1 MVEPL
6 SDPLNDRPIRTVEPP
21 PHRLLPTEILFPR
34 GITNPPD
41 ASLLKVHLRKE
52 GRISKSDALLI
63 LRQAIETFKREKS
76 MIEINHAVTVIGD
89 IHGQFYDLLKLLDM
103 VGEIETQRLVFL
115 GDYVD
120 RGIFS
125 VEVILVLYALKLNY
139 PENIFMIRG
148 NHESRQLTT
157 YFNFRSECLYK
168 FDIEFYDTVC
178 ESFDMLPVAC
188 LINKKFLAVHAGISP
203 ELKTLENISKLNR
216 FSEPPSKGLLC
227 DILWSDPIDNDTGA
241 CDEQYTVNAA
251 RGCSYYFGLSAA
263 NTFLKRNKLLTI
275 IRAHEVQVEGYKM
288 HHWNGN
294 EAFPVVITIFSAP
307 NYCGIYK
314 NKAAVIRFEDSNLT
328 IQQFG
333 CSGHPYYLPEY
344 QDLFSWSIP
353 FVIEKVLEIL
363 NQVINQELVEPAEN
377 LSASGEI
384 VTKLQQGIKESN
396 TAKFRKK
403 VKAISTMMRMFKTLR
418 EEKELILELK
428 GLCPDQK
435 IPKGLIQ
442 FGRKALE
449 GYISAFNAAKQWD
462 YINEKRPTT

>member
-21 PHRLLPTEILFPR
+21 PHRFLPTELLFPR
-34 GITNPPD
+34 GITHPPD
-41 ASLLKVHLRKE
+41 AVLLKMHLRKE
-52 GRISKSDALLI
+52 GRVAKSDALLI
-63 LRQAIETFKREKS
+63 LRQVIETFKREKS

-103 VGEIETQRLVFL
+103 IGDIGTQRLVFL

-120 RGIFS
+120 RGLFS

-139 PENIFMIRG
+139 PQNMFMIRG

-157 YFNFRSECLYK
+157 YFNFRSECLHK

-203 ELKTLENISKLNR
+203 ELTTLDNISKLNR
-216 FSEPPSKGLLC
+216 FTEPPSHGLLC
-227 DILWSDPIDNDTGA
+227 DILWSDPVDNDNGD
-241 CDEQYTVNAA
+241 CDEKYKINTA
-251 RGCSYYFGLSAA
+251 RGCGYYFGLNAV

-275 IRAHEVQVEGYKM
+275 IRAHEVHVEGYKM
-288 HHWNGN
+288 HRWKGS
-294 EAFPVVITIFSAP
+294 EEFPVVITIFSAP
-307 NYCGIYK
+307 NYCDVYK
-314 NKAAVIRFEDSNLT
+314 NKAAVIRFEDDNLDVR
-328 IQQFG
+328 QFG
-333 CSGHPYYLPEY
+333 YSGHPYYLPEY

-353 FVIEKVLEIL
+353 FMIEKVLEIL
-363 NQVINQELVEPAEN
+363 NQIINQRPAETDEDTTT
-377 LSASGEI
+377 SGEKVI
-384 VTKLQQGIKESN
+384 ELQQSLKESKIG
-396 TAKFRKK
+396 TFRKK
-403 VKAISTMMRMFKTLR
+403 VKALSKMIRIFKTIR

-435 IPKGLIQ
+435 IPKGLIEC
-442 FGRKALE
+442 GRKALE
-449 GYISAFNAAKQWD
+449 GAISAFNAAKEWD
-462 YINEKRPTT
+462 TINEKRPLN